1 MDVYIGLD
9 ISLKTTHVCVVDT
22 DGRPVDEGTAASDPD
37 AVDSW
42 IRGRSAAS
50 GWKVRL
56 IIFETGQLSTHFH
69 QELRDA
75 WPVTAIDARHAN
87 ATLRAQ
93 RNKTDKNDARGLA
106 QIART
111 GWYKA
116 VHVKSEE
123 GQELRALVNGRKQ
136 LVRIR
141 LELENHIRGTLKT
154 FGIKLGEVAMN
165 GFADKVRAGIEGKG
179 KMMQQVIRTMLKAR
193 DGILQQL
200 DAMDRK
206 CRTLARAD
214 EVCKRLMTIPGVG
227 MISSL
232 AFKAEIDDPT
242 RFRKSR
248 DVGAHLGL
256 TPQRFASGEVDRSFG
271 ISRCGSGYL
280 RTLLFE
286 AAVTM
291 LTRTGKWSRLK
302 AWGLELRERT
312 GFKNASTAMA
322 RKLAVI
328 MHRMWLD
335 GTEFVCGDP
344 PDPPKEQATP
354 LRKPSIRRSKTLTA
368 T

>member
-9 ISLKTTHVCVVDT
+9 ISLKTTHVCVVDVN
-22 DGRPVDEGTAASDPD
+22 GGPVDEGAAASEPD
-37 AVDSW
+37 AVDGW
-42 IRGRSAAS
+42 IRGRGEAR
-50 GWKVRL
+50 GWTVRR
-56 IIFETGQLSTHFH
+56 IVFETGQLSTHFH
-69 QELRDA
+69 HELSGA
-75 WPVTAIDARHAN
+75 WPVTSIDARHAN
-87 ATLRAQ
+87 ATLKAQ

-116 VHVKSEE
+116 VHVKSPA
-123 GQELRALVNGRKQ
+123 GQDLRALVNGRKQ

-141 LELENHIRGTLKT
+141 LDIESHIRGTLKT
-154 FGIKLGEVAMN
+154 FGIKLGEVAMG
-165 GFADKVRAGIEGKG
+165 GFADRVRAGIEGQG
-179 KMMQQVIRTMLKAR
+179 KMVQQVMRTMLKAR
-193 DGILQQL
+193 DGILEQL
-200 DAMDRK
+200 AVMDKK
-206 CRTLARAD
+206 CGSLARKD

-227 MISSL
+227 VISAL

-256 TPQRFASGEVDRSFG
+256 TPQRFASGEIDRSFG
-271 ISRCGSGYL
+271 ISRCGNGYL

-286 AAVTM
+286 ASVTM

-335 GTEFVCGDP
+335 GTEFVYGEEP
-344 PDPPKEQATP
+344 PATV
-354 LRKPSIRRSKTLTA
+354 A